1 MNRLIKFIRYDNAV
15 PLSAIG
21 IVFFAGG
28 VFAASPEARDAIVS
42 TETSIVAVDNSYIL
56 HKDLS
61 TFNPNVAVT
70 GVTEDEETYFVAYT
84 LTTIDLVSGVWQD
97 VAKQEI
103 IKVSKELLGERDL
116 GLFVSEQLREVLARQ
131 VVHLAE
137 VQEFEKRNGVSA
149 KTVATEY
156 SGLIG
161 KMLDP
166 KIEVFEGYEP
176 VIDSPDNPVLAS
188 EQAESVGEG
197 IVAGVSTSEDHIPPV
212 ITVLGANPVYV
223 KQGSTY
229 HDLGATAVDN
239 GSSIVDIVVFDLDLV
254 DINTIGVYFITYKA
268 YDQNSNIAMAK
279 RTVLV
284 EAPTSAPIEGVAST
298 TDPAPSVEE
307 GSTDTVGDTVPVDA
321 TSTEEGVPTPT
332 PKSDSDTSAESVA
345 PEGSPSTPPA
355 TEEGVPIEESAP
367 EPSPTEAVPPAEAPT
382 EE

>member
-188 EQAESVGEG
+188 EQAESAEEG
-197 IVAGVSTSEDHIPPV
+197 IVAGASTSEDHIPPV

-239 GSSIVDIVVFDLDLV
+239 GSSIVDIVVFDLDIV

-268 YDQNSNIAMAK
+268 YDQNGNIAMAK

-298 TDPAPSVEE
+298 TDLAPSIED
-307 GSTDTVGDTVPVDA
+307 GSADTVGDAASADTET
-321 TSTEEGVPTPT
+321 TSME
-332 PKSDSDTSAESVA
+332 ESV
-345 PEGSPSTPPA
+345 
-355 TEEGVPIEESAP
+355 
-367 EPSPTEAVPPAEAPT
+367 
-382 EE
+382 